1 MIEIVSSKHECDFV
15 WWNKILM
22 HSPTQMEKAWKG
34 LMVSVHMFHTSF
46 WKIWLLH
53 IHDLIHVHANTQYSL
68 GISLKN
74 PYPTLK
80 KAVYRTWILWSFKWV
95 YYVKHYTFN
104 VLANSISFN
113 NILRSLS
120 CAHQPNAACRLNPG
134 L

>member
-1 MIEIVSSKHECDFV
+1 MIEIVSSKHVCDFV

-34 LMVSVHMFHTSF
+34 LMISVQYVSYEFLKNLTASHS
-46 WKIWLLH
+46 WL
-53 IHDLIHVHANTQYSL
+53 DTCACKYSL

-74 PYPTLK
+74 PYPTIK

-120 CAHQPNAACRLNPG
+120 CAYQPNAACRLNPG

>member
-1 MIEIVSSKHECDFV
+1 MIEMHCFFKTCVWFCLMKKDTYAFPNPNGESLKRFNDISTYVSYEFLKNLTAS
-15 WWNKILM
+15 
-22 HSPTQMEKAWKG
+22 HS
-34 LMVSVHMFHTSF
+34 
-46 WKIWLLH
+46 WL
-53 IHDLIHVHANTQYSL
+53 DTCACKYSL

-74 PYPTLK
+74 PYPTIK

-120 CAHQPNAACRLNPG
+120 CAYQPNAACRLNPG